1 MKLESLADKRVLIT
15 ASSKGLG
22 KAIGKEFVKQ
32 GSDIVITSRSEERL
46 REAKGEIVSE
56 VADATDDDVQFKAFD
71 LSDESEIRDSIP
83 QAIETLGGLDILVNN
98 HGGTARKN
106 FDEMTVDNLD
116 AAYKSVVRSTF
127 LVTKLAIPALI
138 ERDGNILN
146 IVSASAKEP
155 PANHIPSN
163 LFRLSLYGLS
173 KSLANRFGR
182 QGLRVNCISPRMV
195 MTDRIE
201 DIIRND
207 MDRHDITFDEAESR
221 RVAELPMQ
229 RTGRPEEFA
238 RAAVFLASPA
248 ASYVTGTNLP
258 VDGGWLDSMY

>member
-1 MKLESLADKRVLIT
+1 
-15 ASSKGLG
+15 
-22 KAIGKEFVKQ
+22 
-32 GSDIVITSRSEERL
+32 
-46 REAKGEIVSE
+46 
-56 VADATDDDVQFKAFD
+56 
-71 LSDESEIRDSIP
+71 
-83 QAIETLGGLDILVNN
+83 
-98 HGGTARKN
+98 
-106 FDEMTVDNLD
+106 
-116 AAYKSVVRSTF
+116 
-127 LVTKLAIPALI
+127 
-138 ERDGNILN
+138 
-146 IVSASAKEP
+146 
-155 PANHIPSN
+155 
-163 LFRLSLYGLS
+163 
-173 KSLANRFGR
+173 
-182 QGLRVNCISPRMV
+182 MV